1 MSIRQGIKWIKSRYG
16 DSLVVIRLTQRN
28 YLDRIERAVS
38 NGDVVLLENIGESV
52 DAVLEPLLGRVLIR
66 KGRVLKVD
74 KYWEHNKKKFGKYVM
89 SYIFAV
95 KKLNYVL
102 IAVQWQ

>member
-1 MSIRQGIKWIKSRYG
+1 MLISIRQGIKWIKSRYG

-66 KGRVLKVD
+66 KGRVLKVGNF
-74 KYWEHNKKKFGKYVM
+74 WERT
-89 SYIFAV
+89 
-95 KKLNYVL
+95 
-102 IAVQWQ
+102 